1 MGVKDNNRFKELGAA
16 LKGKEL
22 PEETITTSPTSEVD
36 IKVSSSKRRK
46 KGKRSDP
53 DYEQVGVYIQR
64 KLHLEVKQ
72 RLLTNSERDFSDLV
86 NELITN
92 WLDE

>member
-1 MGVKDNNRFKELGAA
+1 MSVKDNNRFKELGAA

-22 PEETITTSPTSEVD
+22 PEETTTLLPTSEVD
-36 IKVSSSKRRK
+36 LEAPSSKQRK
-46 KGKRSDP
+46 KGKRSNP

-64 KLHLEVKQ
+64 KLHLEVKK